1 MATNRLR
8 DLTEGGA
15 NCDCY
20 KQDRHGRSICTVHT
34 LAGENVAAV
43 MLKAG

>member
-1 MATNRLR
+1 VATNRLR

-20 KQDRHGRSICTVHT
+20 KQDRHGRSICTVRA
-34 LAGENVAAV
+34 LDAQ
-43 MLKAG
+43 